1 MYTQSFCQAL
11 GKGLEIAIL
20 VQIGGKMLVFC
31 VLGGEMGV
39 YLIFKVVRG
48 DFRYWL
54 PMPNNGSSLMISLL
68 FRVIVKVVCDFTGF
82 LHARHP
88 YEMGG
93 FYWLINMVWTQ
104 FSIFG
109 SIYLRDNISVKEDDD
124 EVGEI
129 LMVTKE
135 NYWTIAYSLFITWL
149 ISTSTLVWASEKGL
163 RKTFYSSMTGKQ
175 YNEALFRSGEDEI
188 MIQVFTD
195 HPSYYAHFENE
206 LREWLGERWGGWHD
220 RGGAARPSWLNDEIL
235 NSVPLRLLPGG
246 ELDEVLEI
254 KGFENQ
260 RESKRRSSFAV
271 VMSDHN

>member
-1 MYTQSFCQAL
+1 
-11 GKGLEIAIL
+11 
-20 VQIGGKMLVFC
+20 
-31 VLGGEMGV
+31 
-39 YLIFKVVRG
+39 
-48 DFRYWL
+48 
-54 PMPNNGSSLMISLL
+54 
-68 FRVIVKVVCDFTGF
+68 
-82 LHARHP
+82 
-88 YEMGG
+88 MGG
-93 FYWLINMVWTQ
+93 FYWLMNMVFTQ
-104 FSIFG
+104 ASVFGAIKLKEKFGRGMEEDGGGMERVVKEEDYMTIATMLLLLWIVALLGLMFG
-109 SIYLRDNISVKEDDD
+109 SEKELRN
-124 EVGEI
+124 
-129 LMVTKE
+129 
-135 NYWTIAYSLFITWL
+135 
-149 ISTSTLVWASEKGL
+149 
-163 RKTFYSSMTGKQ
+163 TFYSTRTGKQ

>member
-206 LREWLGERWGGWHD
+206 LREWLGERWGGW
-220 RGGAARPSWLNDEIL
+220 PS
-235 NSVPLRLLPGG
+235 G
-246 ELDEVLEI
+246 
-254 KGFENQ
+254 
-260 RESKRRSSFAV
+260 
-271 VMSDHN
+271 